1 MYDIIMEVFAMQDS
15 NEKLFAALSYFW
27 ILWIIPAVAGSS
39 FSKYHANQGLMLFI
53 VETVLG
59 VITGILFFIIGKIPF
74 IGGLITGILG
84 GVIGL
89 IFLLGAIVGIVH
101 AVNGETKPLPGLGDI
116 SIIK

>member
-1 MYDIIMEVFAMQDS
+1 MQDS

-27 ILWIIPAVAGSS
+27 ILWIIPAIAGSS

-53 VETVLG
+53 IETVLG

-89 IFLLGAIVGIVH
+89 IFLIGVIVGVVH
-101 AVNGETKPLPGLGDI
+101 AVNGETKPVIPGLEI

>member
-1 MYDIIMEVFAMQDS
+1 MVDS
-15 NEKLFAALSYFW
+15 TEKLFGALSYFW

-89 IFLLGAIVGIVH
+89 IFLIGVIIGIIH
-101 AVNGETKPLPGLGDI
+101 AVNGETKPIIPGLEI
-116 SIIK
+116 SVIK

>member
-1 MYDIIMEVFAMQDS
+1 MVDS
-15 NEKLFAALSYFW
+15 TEKVYSVLAYFW

-53 VETVLG
+53 IETVLG
-59 VITGILFFIIGKIPF
+59 VITGILFAIIGKIPL

-89 IFLLGAIVGIVH
+89 IFLIGVIVGIVH
-101 AVNGETKPLPGLGDI
+101 AVNGETKPIIPGLDI